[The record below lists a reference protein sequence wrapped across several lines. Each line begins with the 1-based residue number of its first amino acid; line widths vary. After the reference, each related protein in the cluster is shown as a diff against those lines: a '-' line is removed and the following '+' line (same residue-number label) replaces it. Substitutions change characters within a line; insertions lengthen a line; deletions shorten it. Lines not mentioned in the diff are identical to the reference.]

1 MKFGGFILG
10 ITSLAAVTGTASAAP
25 PPPPRVGFQMAIRT
39 GYSVPM
45 GKAEQGL
52 DMSDFVSGQ
61 VPFIVDIG
69 GKIMPQLFLGGY
81 FGLGFGAPAGA
92 LKRECDLRNGTCVA
106 VGVHVGIEVQY
117 HFLPGGSVNPWLGY
131 GLGSESTAASL
142 SIDYRTQSFG
152 YNGFEFAR
160 LMGGVDFRINRVF
173 GLGPFVDLSL
183 TQFNKRTDEST
194 STTVPNQATHQWLT
208 VGARF
213 VFFP

>member
-1 MKFGGFILG
+1 MKFGVTILG
-10 ITSLAAVTGTASAAP
+10 ITSLAALTGTASAAP

-45 GKAEQGL
+45 GQAQQGA

-69 GKIMPQLFLGGY
+69 GKIIPQLFLGGY
-81 FGLGFGAPAGA
+81 FGLGFGAPAGTV
-92 LKRECDLRNGTCVA
+92 KRECDLLAATCVA
-106 VGVHVGIEVQY
+106 VGLHLGIEVQY
-117 HFLPGGSVNPWLGY
+117 HFLPHGSVNPWLGY
-131 GLGSESTAASL
+131 GLGIESTAVSL
-142 SIDYRTQSFG
+142 SVDNRSQSLG
-152 YNGFEFAR
+152 YTGFEFAR

-183 TQFNKRTDEST
+183 SQFNRISDEST
-194 STTVPNQATHQWLT
+194 SATIPNQATHQWLT
-208 VGARF
+208 IGARF